1 MWGSHVSLALD
12 QASGRPVPLGEAL
25 DNASMSRLHRRFWL
39 LAGLGILL
47 DGFDFF
53 IIGVA
58 NPLIAEDFGAGPA
71 QQGLLS
77 AAAIVGAALGAALL
91 GPLGDRI
98 GRSRIFRVDLWLF
111 VFFSLACAAAWDVW
125 SLIAFRLLL
134 GVAVGLDYPIAAS
147 YLAEILPAR
156 NRGRWLVGAFS
167 LQAAGILLG
176 AVGGVVVLLL
186 LPDVVSWRI
195 MLGFGALP
203 ALLIIVLRRRMP
215 ESPRWLARN
224 GHEREACEVGRAMTG
239 LPIRLTSG
247 DRERHAPPPE
257 GLRAFVQPQLFS
269 ARLLRRTVFTAVPWF
284 LMDIA
289 TYGVGIFTPTLLAG
303 LALGGANATFIADD
317 IASTE
322 GTAALDVFLVIGF
335 GLAILLVDRVGR
347 VPLQLAGFA
356 VMTGALCLL
365 ALSDQLPGGAS
376 AHLALVFL
384 GFALFNVFMNM
395 GPNATTFTLPAE
407 VFPADV
413 RAAGHGFA
421 AGCGKLGAALGT
433 FLFPVLLADAG
444 QSALLY
450 GVAGC
455 CALAFLVTL
464 VLRIE
469 PAGRSLDDLTGEEA
483 TAVSARVTPP

>member
-1 MWGSHVSLALD
+1 MSEAINGSPGS
-12 QASGRPVPLGEAL
+12 SYPLGTAL
-25 DNASMSRLHRRFWL
+25 DNAPITRLHMRFWL

-58 NPLIAEDFGAGPA
+58 NPLITKEFGGSSA

-111 VFFSLACAAAWDVW
+111 VVFSVLCACAWDIW
-125 SLIAFRLLL
+125 SLIVFRLLL

-167 LQAAGILLG
+167 LQAVGILLG
-176 AVGGVVVLLL
+176 ATVGVVTLLL
-186 LPDVVSWRI
+186 LPDLDSWRI

-203 ALLIIVLRRRMP
+203 ALLIIRLRRNMP
-215 ESPRWLARN
+215 ESPRWLAGN
-224 GHEREACEVGRAMTG
+224 GHEREACEIGQVMTG
-239 LPIRLTSG
+239 LRVHVSES
-247 DRERHAPPPE
+247 DRERREPPPE
-257 GLRAFVQPQLFS
+257 GLKAFVQPQLFS
-269 ARLLRRTVFTAVPWF
+269 RRLLRRTVFAAVPWF

-303 LALGGANATFIADD
+303 LALKGPNATFISDD

-322 GTAALDVFLVIGF
+322 GTAVLDVFLVIGF
-335 GLAILLVDRVGR
+335 ALAIVLVDRVGR
-347 VPLQLAGFA
+347 VPLQLTGFA

-365 ALSDQLPGGAS
+365 AAVGQLHGGAE
-376 AHLALVFL
+376 AHLALVFT
-384 GFALFNVFMNM
+384 GFALFNTFMNM
-395 GPNATTFTLPAE
+395 GPNATTFALPAE
-407 VFPADV
+407 VFPSEV

-433 FLFPVLLADAG
+433 FLFPVLLADVG
-444 QSALLY
+444 ESALLY
-450 GVAGC
+450 GIAATT
-455 CALAFLVTL
+455 ALAFLVTL
-464 VLRIE
+464 AFRIE
-469 PAGRSLDDLTGEEA
+469 PAGRSLEELSGEEA
-483 TAVSARVTPP
+483 AAVAPRVTPP

>member
-1 MWGSHVSLALD
+1 MINRSPGGSRSLGAALD
-12 QASGRPVPLGEAL
+12 SAPI
-25 DNASMSRLHRRFWL
+25 SRLHRRFWL
-39 LAGLGILL
+39 LAGLGIML

-58 NPLIAEDFGAGPA
+58 NPLISKEFDGSPAE
-71 QQGLLS
+71 QGLLS

-98 GRSRIFRVDLWLF
+98 GRSRIFRIDLWMF
-111 VFFSLACAAAWDVW
+111 VVFSVLCACAWDIW

-147 YLAEILPAR
+147 YLAEILPSR

-176 AVGGVVVLLL
+176 AVAGVVILLV
-186 LPDVVSWRI
+186 LPDLDSWRL

-203 ALLIIVLRRRMP
+203 ALLIIALRRNMP

-224 GHEREACEVGRAMTG
+224 GHEREAREVAEVLTG
-239 LPIRLTSG
+239 QPVHIAET
-247 DRERHAPPPE
+247 DRERDAPPPE

-269 ARLLRRTVFTAVPWF
+269 RRLARRTVFTSVPWF

-322 GTAALDVFLVIGF
+322 GTAALDVFLVVGF
-335 GLAILLVDRVGR
+335 VLAIVLVDRVGR

-356 VMTGALCLL
+356 MMTCALCLL
-365 ALSDQLPGGAS
+365 AVSGQLTGGS
-376 AHLALVFL
+376 GSHLVLVFT
-384 GFALFNVFMNM
+384 GFALFNIFMNM
-395 GPNATTFTLPAE
+395 GPNATTFALPAE
-407 VFPADV
+407 VFPAEV
-413 RAAGHGFA
+413 RAGGHGFA

-433 FLFPVLLADAG
+433 FLFPVLLADIGA
-444 QSALLY
+444 SALLY
-450 GVAGC
+450 GIAATS
-455 CALAFLVTL
+455 ALAFVVTL
-464 VLRIE
+464 LFRIE
-469 PAGRSLDDLTGEEA
+469 PAGRSLEELSGREA
-483 TAVSARVTPP
+483 SAVAPRVAPP